1 MCMGYHMPFVNKLLG
16 YSYTLF
22 HFGSEKTE
30 AEEMRRKEK
39 LRWEKKKK
47 KMNGGYVYE
56 EFNLSRV
63 NSIKSYIMLYFA
75 GNCPCT
81 CLSF

>member
-30 AEEMRRKEK
+30 AEEMKQKEK
-39 LRWEKKKK
+39 LR
-47 KMNGGYVYE
+47 
-56 EFNLSRV
+56 
-63 NSIKSYIMLYFA
+63 
-75 GNCPCT
+75 
-81 CLSF
+81 